1 MGRIIEKVDFTLEV
15 PAVNY
20 KKTITLVVKEKCF
33 CNRDIEADELREMI
47 IQIRKQSY
55 SILQKQYIK
64 DLGKNIQIADMHK
77 KNKKYGDN
85 PVYVYENQFVIKYE
99 KEYFSLDTGKKV
111 EVRGKPNFYMKEKN
125 DYTDFQDNLFQNNIK
140 DRFLLN
146 PLSYDTFVVYLNQTF
161 NTYDIKTC
169 LQKIHFLAQ
178 CYVETFR
185 FTKTYEDSASNN
197 YQGGEVFRGRG
208 FIHLTHDYNY
218 LEYYDKIYSTN
229 FFHNYIKNRTHK
241 LVNGKTVYE
250 KLEDFNIRTKNKYM
264 SSSDIEKL
272 EKFAKK
278 ISTDLFF
285 ALDSAGWYWQR
296 GKINQYADKD
306 NVEDVTKAITGSS
319 QQALEERKKY
329 TKMFKK
335 VFDYENCEKK

>member
-1 MGRIIEKVDFTLEV
+1 
-15 PAVNY
+15 
-20 KKTITLVVKEKCF
+20 
-33 CNRDIEADELREMI
+33 
-47 IQIRKQSY
+47 
-55 SILQKQYIK
+55 
-64 DLGKNIQIADMHK
+64 
-77 KNKKYGDN
+77 
-85 PVYVYENQFVIKYE
+85 
-99 KEYFSLDTGKKV
+99 
-111 EVRGKPNFYMKEKN
+111 MKEKN
-125 DYTDFQDNLFQNNIK
+125 DYTNFQDNLFQNNIK

-146 PLSYDTFVVYLNQTF
+146 PLSYDIFVVYLNQTF

-178 CYVETFR
+178 CYVETYR

-229 FFHNYIKNRTHK
+229 FFHNYIKNRTYK
-241 LVNGKTVYE
+241 SVKGKIICENLT
-250 KLEDFNIRTKNKYM
+250 DFISRTSYM
-264 SSSDIEKL
+264 SSLDIIAL
-272 EKFAKK
+272 EELAKK

-319 QQALEERKKY
+319 QQALTERKKY
-329 TKMFKK
+329 TKMFKEA
-335 VFDYENCEKK
+335 FDYENCENKK